1 MTHPD
6 RETRFS
12 ALFEAH
18 FDAVRAYAWRRD
30 AASADDVAAETFLVA
45 WRRLDS
51 VPADAL
57 PWLFGVARNVRLNVL
72 RGERR
77 RAALERRLS
86 VEATPAPPADE
97 PALSADLSS
106 ALAALSERDREVI
119 LLAAWE

>member
-1 MTHPD
+1 MENDAART
-6 RETRFS
+6 ERFDG
-12 ALFEAH
+12 LFAAH

-30 AASADDVAAETFLVA
+30 PTTADDVAAEAFLVA

-106 ALAALSERDREVI
+106 ALAALS
-119 LLAAWE
+119 